1 MPIQISETLKL
12 VKPSPT
18 LAITARAAAL
28 RAAGQNIISMS
39 VGEPDFDTPEHI
51 KQAAIKA
58 INEGFTKYTAVDGMP
73 RLKKAIQAKFA
84 NENQL
89 NYDLNQ
95 IIVSAGAK
103 QVLYNLFQALLNP
116 GDEVVIP
123 APYWV
128 SYPDMAYLA
137 RATPVIIDTDIESRF
152 KITPAQLKQAITPKT
167 RLFVINSPSN
177 PSGMAYSAEEL
188 AALGEV
194 LKKHPQVVI
203 ATDDIYEHILW
214 PGNKFYTLLN
224 VCPELYDHMV
234 VVNGASKAYSMTGW
248 RIGYAGGPA
257 PLIAA
262 MEMIQSQSTS
272 NTCSISQVAAAAGLE
287 SGIACIAPMVAAFKR
302 RHDILIAGLNELPG
316 VHALP
321 VDGTFYAYP
330 DVRGA
335 MKNLNLKTDVEFA
348 EYLLVEAKVAVVP
361 GSAFGTPGYIRM
373 SYATSDENILE
384 ALKRLK
390 VALAYPESA

>member
-1 MPIQISETLKL
+1 MQMELSETIKL

-28 RAAGQNIISMS
+28 RASGQNIISMS

-51 KQAAIKA
+51 KQAAIQA
-58 INEGFTKYTAVDGMP
+58 IHDGFTKYTAVDGMP

-84 NENQL
+84 NENRL
-89 NYDLNQ
+89 NYDLKQ

-116 GDEVVIP
+116 GDEVIIP

-137 RATPVIIDTDIESRF
+137 KATPVIIETDIEHRF
-152 KITPAQLKQAITPKT
+152 KITPEQLTKAITPKT
-167 RLFVINSPSN
+167 RLFIINSPSN
-177 PSGMAYSAEEL
+177 PSGMAYSADEL

-194 LKKHPQVVI
+194 LKKHPNIVI

-214 PGNKFYTLLN
+214 SDAPFVTLLN
-224 VCPELYDHMV
+224 VCPELFDRTV
-234 VVNGASKAYSMTGW
+234 TVNGVSKSYSMTGW
-248 RIGYAGGPA
+248 RIGFAGGPA
-257 PLIAA
+257 QLIGA

-272 NTCSISQVAAAAGLE
+272 NPCSISQVAAAAGLE
-287 SGIACIAPMVAAFKR
+287 SGTDCLTEMVATFKR
-302 RHDILIAGLNELPG
+302 RHDLLVTGLNTIPG
-316 VHALP
+316 IRALP

-330 DVRGA
+330 DVREA
-335 MKNLNLKTDVEFA
+335 MKRLNFATDLEFS

-361 GSAFGTPGYIRM
+361 GSAFGTPGYIRL
-373 SYATSDENILE
+373 SYATSDENIQE
-384 ALKRLK
+384 ALKRITA
-390 VALAYPESA
+390 ALAERSV

>member
-1 MPIQISETLKL
+1 MPLQLSDRVKL

-51 KQAAIKA
+51 KEAAIKA
-58 INEGFTKYTAVDGMP
+58 IHDGFTKYTAVDGMP

-84 NENQL
+84 NENHL
-89 NYDLNQ
+89 HYELNQ

-103 QVLYNLFQALLNP
+103 QILYNLYQALLNP

-137 RATPVIIDTDIESRF
+137 NAKPVIIDTDIDRHF
-152 KITPAQLKQAITPKT
+152 KISPEQLAQAITPKS
-167 RLFVINSPSN
+167 RLFILNSPSN
-177 PSGMAYSAEEL
+177 PSGMAYSADEL

-194 LKKHPQVVI
+194 LLQHPHVVI

-214 PGNKFYTLLN
+214 PGNTFTTLLN
-224 VCPELYDHMV
+224 VCPELYNRTV

-248 RIGYAGGPA
+248 RIGYAGA
-257 PLIAA
+257 PVELVAA
-262 MEMIQSQSTS
+262 MEAIQSQSTS
-272 NTCSISQVAAAAGLE
+272 NPCSISQVAAAVGLE
-287 SGIACIAPMVAAFKR
+287 SGTECITSMVSAFKR
-302 RHDILIAGLNELPG
+302 RHDILIEGLNKLPG
-316 VHALP
+316 VRALP

-330 DVRGA
+330 DVREA
-335 MKNLNLKTDVEFA
+335 MKKLNHQTDIEFA
-348 EYLLVEAKVAVVP
+348 EFLLVEAKVAVVP
-361 GSAFGTPGYIRM
+361 GSAFGTPGYLRI
-373 SYATSDENILE
+373 SYATSDENIVE
-384 ALKRLK
+384 ALKRLQAVLK
-390 VALAYPESA
+390 

>member
-1 MPIQISETLKL
+1 MTIQLSDTLAL

-28 RAAGQNIISMS
+28 RAEGQNIISMS

-51 KQAAIKA
+51 KLAAIKA
-58 INEGFTKYTAVDGMP
+58 IQDGFTKYTAVDGMP

-84 NENQL
+84 NENRL
-89 NYDLNQ
+89 NYELKE

-116 GDEVVIP
+116 GDEVIIP

-137 RATPVIIDTDIESRF
+137 KAKPVIIDTDIDAQF
-152 KITPAQLKQAITPKT
+152 KITPEQLEKAITPKS
-167 RLFVINSPSN
+167 RLFIINSPSN
-177 PSGMAYSAEEL
+177 PSGMAYSADEL

-194 LKKHPQVVI
+194 LKKHPQIVI

-214 PGNKFYTLLN
+214 PGNTFYTLLN
-224 VCPELYDHMV
+224 VTPELKDRTM
-234 VVNGASKAYSMTGW
+234 VVNGASKAYAMTGW
-248 RIGYAGGPA
+248 RIGYAAGPA
-257 PLIAA
+257 TLIAA

-272 NTCSISQVAAAAGLE
+272 NPCSISQVAAAVGLE
-287 SGIACIAPMVAAFKR
+287 SGTACITDMVVAFKR

-316 VHALP
+316 VRAIP

-330 DVRGA
+330 DIREA
-335 MKNLNLKTDVEFA
+335 MKAKNFKTDVEFS
-348 EYLLVEAKVAVVP
+348 EFLLVEAKVAVVP
-361 GSAFGTPGYIRM
+361 GSAFGTPGYIRL
-373 SYATSDENILE
+373 SYATSDDNIHE
-384 ALKRLK
+384 ALKRFKAVLG
-390 VALAYPESA
+390 

>member
-1 MPIQISETLKL
+1 MPLQLSDRVKL

-51 KQAAIKA
+51 KEAAIKA
-58 INEGFTKYTAVDGMP
+58 IHDGFTKYTAVDGMP

-84 NENQL
+84 NENHL
-89 NYDLNQ
+89 HYELNQ

-103 QVLYNLFQALLNP
+103 QILYNLYQALLNP

-137 RATPVIIDTDIESRF
+137 NAKPVIIDTDIDRHF
-152 KITPAQLKQAITPKT
+152 KISPEQLAQAITPKS
-167 RLFVINSPSN
+167 RLFILNSPSN
-177 PSGMAYSAEEL
+177 PSGMAYSADEL

-194 LKKHPQVVI
+194 LLQHPHVVI

-214 PGNKFYTLLN
+214 PGNTFTTLLN
-224 VCPELYDHMV
+224 VCPELYNRTV

-248 RIGYAGGPA
+248 RIGYAGA
-257 PLIAA
+257 PVELVAA
-262 MEMIQSQSTS
+262 MEAIQSQSTS
-272 NTCSISQVAAAAGLE
+272 NPCSISQVAAAVGLE
-287 SGIACIAPMVAAFKR
+287 SGTDCITSMVSAFKR
-302 RHDILIAGLNELPG
+302 RHDILIEGLNNLPG
-316 VHALP
+316 VRALT

-330 DVRGA
+330 DVREA
-335 MKNLNLKTDVEFA
+335 MKKLNHQTDIEFA
-348 EYLLVEAKVAVVP
+348 EFLLVEAKVAVVP
-361 GSAFGTPGYIRM
+361 GSAFGTPGYLRI
-373 SYATSDENILE
+373 SYATSDENIVE
-384 ALKRLK
+384 ALKRLQAVLK
-390 VALAYPESA
+390 

>member
-1 MPIQISETLKL
+1 MTIQLSDTLKL

-28 RAAGQNIISMS
+28 RAQGQNIISMS
-39 VGEPDFDTPEHI
+39 VGEPDFDTPDHI

-58 INEGFTKYTAVDGMP
+58 IQDGFTKYTPVDGMP

-84 NENQL
+84 NENNL
-89 NYDLNQ
+89 NYELKE

-116 GDEVVIP
+116 GDEVIIP

-137 RATPVIIDTDIESRF
+137 KAQPVIIETDIEAHF
-152 KITPAQLKQAITPKT
+152 KITPEQLEKAITPKS

-177 PSGMAYSAEEL
+177 PSGMAYTADEL

-194 LKKHPQVVI
+194 LKKYPNILI

-214 PGNKFYTLLN
+214 PGKTFCTLLN
-224 VCPELYDHMV
+224 VTPELKDRTV

-248 RIGYAGGPA
+248 RIGYAAGPA
-257 PLIAA
+257 PLMAA

-272 NTCSISQVAAAAGLE
+272 NPCSISQVAAAVGLE
-287 SGIACIAPMVAAFKR
+287 SGTACITDMVTAFKR

-316 VHALP
+316 IRALP

-335 MKNLNLKTDVEFA
+335 IQAKNFKNDVDFSEFI
-348 EYLLVEAKVAVVP
+348 LVEAKVAVVP
-361 GSAFGTPGYIRM
+361 GSAFGTPGYIRL
-373 SYATSDENILE
+373 SYATSDENIQE
-384 ALKRLK
+384 ALKRFKAVLS
-390 VALAYPESA
+390 P

>member
-1 MPIQISETLKL
+1 MPIQLSETLKL

-28 RAAGQNIISMS
+28 RASGQNIISMS
-39 VGEPDFDTPEHI
+39 VGEPDFDTPDHI
-51 KQAAIKA
+51 KEAAIKA
-58 INEGFTKYTAVDGMP
+58 IHEGFTKYTAVDGMP

-89 NYDLNQ
+89 NYNLNQ

-137 RATPVIIDTDIESRF
+137 NAKPVIIDTDIDHQF
-152 KITPAQLKQAITPKT
+152 KISPEQLAQAITPKT
-167 RLFVINSPSN
+167 RLFIINSPSN
-177 PSGMAYSAEEL
+177 PSGMAYSAAEL

-194 LKKHPQVVI
+194 LKQHPQVVI

-214 PGNKFYTLLN
+214 PGNRFTTLLN
-224 VCPELYDHMV
+224 VCPELYDRTV
-234 VVNGASKAYSMTGW
+234 VVNGASKAYAMTGW

-257 PLIAA
+257 ELIAA
-262 MEMIQSQSTS
+262 MDMIQSQSTS
-272 NTCSISQVAAAAGLE
+272 NPCSISQVAAAAGLE
-287 SGIACIAPMVAAFKR
+287 SGTACITDMVTAFKR
-302 RHDILIAGLNELPG
+302 RHDILIAGLHSLPG
-316 VHALP
+316 VRVLP

-330 DVRGA
+330 DVSGA
-335 MKNLNLKTDVEFA
+335 MSKLNHETDVEFA

-361 GSAFGTPGYIRM
+361 GSAFGTPGYVRI
-373 SYATSDENILE
+373 SYATSDQNIVE
-384 ALKRLK
+384 ALSRLK
-390 VALAYPESA
+390 AVL

>member
-1 MPIQISETLKL
+1 MQMQLSETLKL

-28 RAAGQNIISMS
+28 RASGENIISMS

-51 KQAAIKA
+51 KNAAIQA
-58 INEGFTKYTAVDGMP
+58 IHDGFTKYTAVDGMP

-84 NENQL
+84 NENRL
-89 NYDLNQ
+89 NYDLKQ

-137 RATPVIIDTDIESRF
+137 KAKPVIIDTDIERRF
-152 KITPAQLKQAITPKT
+152 KISPEQLAKAITPKT
-167 RLFVINSPSN
+167 RLFIINSPSN
-177 PSGMAYSAEEL
+177 PSGMAYTADEL

-194 LKKHPQVVI
+194 LKQHPKVII

-214 PGNKFYTLLN
+214 PGTPFVTLLN
-224 VCPELYDHMV
+224 VCPELYDRMV
-234 VVNGASKAYSMTGW
+234 VVNGVSKSYSMTGW
-248 RIGYAGGPA
+248 RIGFAAGPA

-272 NTCSISQVAAAAGLE
+272 NPCSISQVAAAAGLE
-287 SGIACIAPMVAAFKR
+287 SGTACITEMVTAFKR
-302 RHDILIAGLNELPG
+302 RHDLLVAGLNEIPG
-316 VHALP
+316 IRALP
-321 VDGTFYAYP
+321 VDGTFYSYP
-330 DVRGA
+330 DIRGA
-335 MKNLNLKTDVEFA
+335 MQTLNLKTDVDFSEF
-348 EYLLVEAKVAVVP
+348 LLVEAKVAVVP
-361 GSAFGTPGYIRM
+361 GSAFGTPGYIRL
-373 SYATSDENILE
+373 SYATSDENIVA
-384 ALKRLK
+384 ALNRFKT
-390 VALAYPESA
+390 ALG

>member
-1 MPIQISETLKL
+1 MAIQLSDTLAL

-28 RAAGQNIISMS
+28 RAEGQNIISMS

-58 INEGFTKYTAVDGMP
+58 IQDGFTKYTAVDGMP

-84 NENQL
+84 NENRL
-89 NYDLNQ
+89 NYELKE

-116 GDEVVIP
+116 GDEVIIP

-137 RATPVIIDTDIESRF
+137 KAKPVIIDTDIDAQF
-152 KITPAQLKQAITPKT
+152 KITPEQLEKAITPKT
-167 RLFVINSPSN
+167 RLFIINSPSN
-177 PSGMAYSAEEL
+177 PSGMAYSADEL

-194 LKKHPQVVI
+194 LKKHPQIVI

-214 PGNKFYTLLN
+214 PGNTFYTLLN
-224 VCPELYDHMV
+224 VTPELKDRTM
-234 VVNGASKAYSMTGW
+234 VVNGASKAYAMTGW
-248 RIGYAGGPA
+248 RIGYAAGPA
-257 PLIAA
+257 SLIAA

-272 NTCSISQVAAAAGLE
+272 NPCSISQVAAAVGLE
-287 SGIACIAPMVAAFKR
+287 SGTACITEMVVAFKR

-316 VHALP
+316 VRAIP

-330 DVRGA
+330 DVREA
-335 MKNLNLKTDVEFA
+335 MKAKNFKTDVEFS
-348 EYLLVEAKVAVVP
+348 EFLLVEAKVAVVP
-361 GSAFGTPGYIRM
+361 GSAFGTPGYIRL
-373 SYATSDENILE
+373 SYATSDDNIHE
-384 ALKRLK
+384 AVKRFK
-390 VALAYPESA
+390 AALG

>member
-1 MPIQISETLKL
+1 MPIQLSDTLAL

-51 KQAAIKA
+51 KQAAIQA

-73 RLKKAIQAKFA
+73 RLKKAVQAKFA
-84 NENQL
+84 NENKL
-89 NYDLNQ
+89 NYDLKQ

-103 QVLYNLFQALLNP
+103 QVLYNLYQALLNP

-137 RATPVIIDTDIESRF
+137 KAKPVIIDTDIDRRF
-152 KITPAQLKQAITPKT
+152 KISPEQLEKAITPKT
-167 RLFVINSPSN
+167 RLFIINSPSN

-188 AALGEV
+188 TALGEV
-194 LKKHPQVVI
+194 LKKHPQIVI

-214 PGNKFYTLLN
+214 PGNTFYTLLN
-224 VCPELYDHMV
+224 VCPELADRTV
-234 VVNGASKAYSMTGW
+234 VVNGASKAYAMTGW
-248 RIGYAGGPA
+248 RIGYAAGPET
-257 PLIAA
+257 LIAA

-272 NTCSISQVAAAAGLE
+272 NPCSISQVAAAVGLE
-287 SGIACIAPMVAAFKR
+287 SGTACITEMVIAFKR
-302 RHDILIAGLNELPG
+302 RHDILVAGLNALPG
-316 VHALP
+316 IRALP

-335 MKNLNLKTDVEFA
+335 MKTLNFNSDVEFS
-348 EYLLVEAKVAVVP
+348 EFLLVEAKVAVVP
-361 GSAFGTPGYIRM
+361 GSAFGTPGYIRL
-373 SYATSDENILE
+373 SYATSDENIQE
-384 ALKRLK
+384 ALKRFKAVL
-390 VALAYPESA
+390 S